1 MRWLDEHYKN
11 IRKVVL
17 VICWLLFY
25 DVSNDFD
32 YACNWKQWKAI
43 IPIGLAFWFFAISG
57 YILLIVANVE
67 FKRISGNLRKNKR
80 SLPGIISF
88 FSNKIAMIADV
99 AVIISIVAFVII
111 CITELR
117 FKYIAFVTLFL
128 LIFSLHMHCLFN
140 GRIYKLIKMK
150 RRDINYEQCEK

>member
-1 MRWLDEHYKN
+1 MS
-11 IRKVVL
+11 
-17 VICWLLFY
+17 VIKTLEKLYWSSVGCFFMMSAMILIMP
-25 DVSNDFD
+25 VIESNE
-32 YACNWKQWKAI
+32 KAI
-43 IPIGLAFWFFAISG
+43 IPIGLVFWFFAISG

-88 FSNKIAMIADV
+88 FSNKIAMIADI

-117 FKYIAFVTLFL
+117 FKYIAFVVLFL

-140 GRIYKLIKMK
+140 GRIYKLIK
-150 RRDINYEQCEK
+150 NEKERY

>member
-1 MRWLDEHYKN
+1 MS
-11 IRKVVL
+11 
-17 VICWLLFY
+17 VIKTLEKLYWSSVGCFFFMSAMILIMP
-25 DVSNDFD
+25 VIESNE
-32 YACNWKQWKAI
+32 KAI
-43 IPIGLAFWFFAISG
+43 IPVGLAFWFFAISG

-88 FSNKIAMIADV
+88 FSNKIAMITDI

-140 GRIYKLIKMK
+140 GRIYKLIK
-150 RRDINYEQCEK
+150 NEKERY

>member
-1 MRWLDEHYKN
+1 MS
-11 IRKVVL
+11 
-17 VICWLLFY
+17 VIKTLEKLYWSSVGCFFMMSAMILIMP
-25 DVSNDFD
+25 VIESNE
-32 YACNWKQWKAI
+32 KAI

-140 GRIYKLIKMK
+140 GRIYKLIK
-150 RRDINYEQCEK
+150 NEKERY

>member
-1 MRWLDEHYKN
+1 MS
-11 IRKVVL
+11 
-17 VICWLLFY
+17 VIKTLEKLYWSSVGCFFMMSAMILIMP
-25 DVSNDFD
+25 VIESNE
-32 YACNWKQWKAI
+32 KAI
-43 IPIGLAFWFFAISG
+43 IPVGLAFWFFAISG

-140 GRIYKLIKMK
+140 GRIYKLIK
-150 RRDINYEQCEK
+150 NEKERY

>member
-1 MRWLDEHYKN
+1 MS
-11 IRKVVL
+11 
-17 VICWLLFY
+17 VIKTLEKLYWSSVGCFFMMSAMILIMP
-25 DVSNDFD
+25 VIESNE
-32 YACNWKQWKAI
+32 KAI

-88 FSNKIAMIADV
+88 FSNKIAMIADI

-140 GRIYKLIKMK
+140 GRIYKLIK
-150 RRDINYEQCEK
+150 NEKERY

>member
-1 MRWLDEHYKN
+1 MS
-11 IRKVVL
+11 
-17 VICWLLFY
+17 VIKTLEKLYWSSVGCFFFMSAMILIMP
-25 DVSNDFD
+25 VIESNE
-32 YACNWKQWKAI
+32 KAI
-43 IPIGLAFWFFAISG
+43 IPVGLAFWFFAISG

-88 FSNKIAMIADV
+88 FSNKIAMIADI

-140 GRIYKLIKMK
+140 GRIYKLIK
-150 RRDINYEQCEK
+150 NEKERY

>member
-1 MRWLDEHYKN
+1 MN
-11 IRKVVL
+11 IIKTLEKLYWSSVGCFFMMSAMIL
-17 VICWLLFY
+17 IMPVIE
-25 DVSNDFD
+25 SNE
-32 YACNWKQWKAI
+32 KAI

-140 GRIYKLIKMK
+140 GRIYKLIK
-150 RRDINYEQCEK
+150 NEKERY

>member
-1 MRWLDEHYKN
+1 MSVMKTLEKLYWSSVGCFFMMSAMIL
-11 IRKVVL
+11 IMP
-17 VICWLLFY
+17 VIE
-25 DVSNDFD
+25 SNE
-32 YACNWKQWKAI
+32 KAI
-43 IPIGLAFWFFAISG
+43 IPIGLAFWFFTISG

-67 FKRISGNLRKNKR
+67 IKRISGNLRKNKR

-88 FSNKIAMIADV
+88 FSNQIAMIADI

-128 LIFSLHMHCLFN
+128 LIFSLHMHWLFN
-140 GRIYKLIKMK
+140 GRIYKLIK
-150 RRDINYEQCEK
+150 NEKERY

>member
-1 MRWLDEHYKN
+1 MS
-11 IRKVVL
+11 
-17 VICWLLFY
+17 VIKTLEKLYWSSVGCFFMMSAMILIMP
-25 DVSNDFD
+25 VIESNE
-32 YACNWKQWKAI
+32 KAI

-80 SLPGIISF
+80 SLPSIISF

-140 GRIYKLIKMK
+140 GRIYKLIK
-150 RRDINYEQCEK
+150 NEKERY

>member
-1 MRWLDEHYKN
+1 MS
-11 IRKVVL
+11 
-17 VICWLLFY
+17 VIKTLEKLYWSSVGCFFMMSAMILIMP
-25 DVSNDFD
+25 VIESNE
-32 YACNWKQWKAI
+32 KAI
-43 IPIGLAFWFFAISG
+43 IPVGLAFWFFAISG

-88 FSNKIAMIADV
+88 FSNKIAMIADI

-117 FKYIAFVTLFL
+117 FKYIAFVVLFL

-140 GRIYKLIKMK
+140 GRIYKLIK
-150 RRDINYEQCEK
+150 NEKERY

>member
-1 MRWLDEHYKN
+1 MS
-11 IRKVVL
+11 
-17 VICWLLFY
+17 VIKTLEKLYWSSVGCFFFMSAMILIMP
-25 DVSNDFD
+25 VIESNE
-32 YACNWKQWKAI
+32 KAI

-88 FSNKIAMIADV
+88 FSNKIAMIADI

-140 GRIYKLIKMK
+140 GRIYKLIK
-150 RRDINYEQCEK
+150 NEKERY